1 MLFFCLI
8 PQGKNTGKGN
18 TDGTHTYKKFFNC
31 PKNCGIF
38 VPFSQIITSSPPTA
52 NPSAHLDTEEL
63 SVGDRVTYF
72 TTDKCRHGMVMD
84 VKEKDGQIMVRISTV
99 SSFPNGIKRE
109 KRIIKPLLVW
119 VG

>member
-8 PQGKNTGKGN
+8 PQGKDAGKGN
-18 TDGTHTYKKFFNC
+18 TDGTINYKKFFHC
-31 PKNCGIF
+31 PKDCGIF
-38 VPFSQIITSSPPTA
+38 VPFSQIITLSPSTT
-52 NPSAHLDTEEL
+52 NLSAHLDIEEL

-99 SSFPNGIKRE
+99 SSFPNGIKSQ
-109 KRIIKPLLVW
+109 KRIIKPLLV
-119 VG
+119 